1 MAVLAAA
8 DGDRHIARTMRI
20 ICPACAAAYEV
31 PDRLIGTGR
40 SLRCRSCGHAW
51 RVDPEA
57 GKAES
62 PPAGTA
68 APPSPVPPSPAPP
81 LPDPGPLPDQPPFA
95 VPPGLPGQRR
105 APQLIDPPL
114 PRPEAM
120 PRPTGLALRLA
131 WAASLFVV
139 LAGVAALWLF
149 RTEIAE
155 AWPPAARLY
164 LLFGM
169 TAIG

>member
-1 MAVLAAA
+1 MAALAAERR
-8 DGDRHIARTMRI
+8 GRHIAATMRT
-20 ICPACAAAYEV
+20 ICPACAATYEV

-51 RVDPEA
+51 RVAPE
-57 GKAES
+57 GGTAES
-62 PPAGTA
+62 PP
-68 APPSPVPPSPAPP
+68 PPPPRPPPAP
-81 LPDPGPLPDQPPFA
+81 LPDPGPLPDSPPFA
-95 VPPGLPGQRR
+95 TPPGLPAPRR

-114 PRPEAM
+114 PRSEELRSPSG
-120 PRPTGLALRLA
+120 PALRLA
-131 WAASLFVV
+131 WAASLLAVLGMVV
-139 LAGVAALWLF
+139 ALWLF
-149 RTEIAE
+149 RAEIVE

>member
-1 MAVLAAA
+1 
-8 DGDRHIARTMRI
+8 MRI

-40 SLRCRSCGHAW
+40 SLRCRSCGYAW
-51 RVDPEA
+51 RVEPDTPPP
-57 GKAES
+57 
-62 PPAGTA
+62 PPAEA
-68 APPSPVPPSPAPP
+68 APPPAESEPAPAALPPPPPPPP
-81 LPDPGPLPDQPPFA
+81 LPNPPPDPQPSATPPNLPGP
-95 VPPGLPGQRR
+95 RR

-114 PRPEAM
+114 PRPEEL
-120 PRPTGLALRLA
+120 PRPGGLALRLA
-131 WAASLFVV
+131 WAASLLAVLGMVV
-139 LAGVAALWLF
+139 ALWLF
-149 RTEIAE
+149 RAEIVQ